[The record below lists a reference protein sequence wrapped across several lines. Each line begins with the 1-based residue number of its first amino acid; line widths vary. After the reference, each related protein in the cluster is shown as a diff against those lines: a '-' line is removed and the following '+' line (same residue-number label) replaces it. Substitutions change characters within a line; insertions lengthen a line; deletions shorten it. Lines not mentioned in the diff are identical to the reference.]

1 MIYQILPGFS
11 LIHCPITLPTC
22 SNHRLACPPFIWFEP
37 CICMFISKS
46 LGCLHMC
53 ILCRAQKKR
62 TRHVVTKKPW
72 WWKKWLSDQSSTTS
86 SIGYPSWSRG
96 VGQSWIHAVNPTL
109 SLDMCEELLYEE
121 LPKIWADSTCGFI
134 LAWLTPS
141 FCIIPTLWTSPQTI
155 TIPKSEIERCLGQ
168 KLVVDQ
174 QSPALSDTLLNF

>member
-1 MIYQILPGFS
+1 MFQPPS
-11 LIHCPITLPTC
+11 SMPSIHLVW
-22 SNHRLACPPFIWFEP
+22 A
-37 CICMFISKS
+37 
-46 LGCLHMC
+46 LHMHVY
-53 ILCRAQKKR
+53 LEKFGVSSYVYLMPRSKKEPGMSWR
-62 TRHVVTKKPW
+62 KNPGDE
-72 WWKKWLSDQSSTTS
+72 KKWLSDQSSTTS